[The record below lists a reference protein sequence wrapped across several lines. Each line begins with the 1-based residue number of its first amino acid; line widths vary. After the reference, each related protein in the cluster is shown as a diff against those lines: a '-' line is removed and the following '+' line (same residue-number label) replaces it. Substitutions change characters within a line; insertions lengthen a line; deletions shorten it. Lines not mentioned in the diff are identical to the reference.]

1 MIFRRYANGNKRNG
15 KIAAFEPHPSFVFGS
30 DGVGSVDG
38 SPEGSDFYVPGL
50 GGVLICKDGK
60 IHPKQSRLEELV

>member
-1 MIFRRYANGNKRNG
+1 MLYSNNITNFITSIIKEG
-15 KIAAFEPHPSFVFGS
+15 KINISEDDDILV
-30 DGVGSVDG
+30 G